1 MEPGNPSERS
11 FVFGEDG
18 DVLDGR
24 GGGTAAMLL
33 RLWASLPPLTGP
45 ITVTLLHEAPYEQF
59 IDDFGR
65 KEPNLEVVGRER
77 EEEEDIV
84 DMPVAEMDLFLD

>member
-1 MEPGNPSERS
+1 MEPGNPAERL
-11 FVFGEDG
+11 FLFADDG

-24 GGGTAAMLL
+24 GGVAAMLL

-59 IDDFGR
+59 IDDNN
-65 KEPNLEVVGRER
+65 PADEV
-77 EEEEDIV
+77 EEEDIV
-84 DMPVAEMDLFLD
+84 DMPVGEMDLFLD